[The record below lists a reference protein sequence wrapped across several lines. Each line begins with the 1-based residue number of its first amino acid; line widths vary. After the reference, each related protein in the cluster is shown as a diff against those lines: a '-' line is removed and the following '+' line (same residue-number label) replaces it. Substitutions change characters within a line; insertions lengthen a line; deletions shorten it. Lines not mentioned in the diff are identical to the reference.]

1 MTRPSAR
8 PAAGDDDAIETV
20 ARLATLMAGGAAP
33 AAAWS
38 HLAAGGGAV
47 VNAAADAARRG
58 VDVGPVLVAAGGSW
72 IGVGAIWSVAVET
85 GAPLAETLRGAVVAL
100 RDVSEVS
107 ADVAVA
113 LAEPTSTARLLGWL
127 PVLGVPMGYAMG
139 FDPVSILVTDPLG
152 PPCLV
157 IGGLLMV
164 GARLWTRA
172 LARRARP
179 AARIPGL
186 EPELWAV
193 ALSAGVSVDR
203 ASALMGGLADVGED
217 DQATAAVQRTL
228 DLATRA
234 GVPAV
239 ELLRGDAWLAR
250 HRARTEGRTAAARLS
265 TRLLLPLAVCTL
277 PAFLLL
283 AVVPLV
289 LGIVRSNAFP

>member
-47 VNAAADAARRG
+47 VNTAADAARRG
-58 VDVGPVLVAAGGSW
+58 VDVGPVLVAEGGWW